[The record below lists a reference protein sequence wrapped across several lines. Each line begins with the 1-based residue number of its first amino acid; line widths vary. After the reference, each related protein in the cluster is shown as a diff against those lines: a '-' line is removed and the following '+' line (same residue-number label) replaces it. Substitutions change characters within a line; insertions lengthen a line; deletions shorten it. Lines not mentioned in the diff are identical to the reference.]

1 MISRKDLL
9 EEKLLRD
16 NIRDMLKIS
25 LGRRANNSLREEK
38 NLREAIRNIILEK
51 TAVSDKVPHRSTAIN
66 VLEDLLKKIIPV
78 IETDFKSLT
87 TDPEQRDSFR
97 AHLVNGIENL
107 LAPSEVNMA
116 APGDAP
122 VMTEQ
127 TYSTADTRY
136 SYVPQTGN
144 NIYKDPETGEA
155 LLIQQAGPSRTG
167 TNPNPSR
174 YQPAPMPTGPAP
186 TGRDIDPGIMYS
198 PPTVYVSPSNRSR
211 TFTTD
216 SEGNLIQ
223 QKSPF
228 QNLRALEETI
238 ELFLNEQD
246 INVDLMSPDEEKFI
260 DVGREQDQPEEVPP
274 DEEDGFASGMEAS
287 NLDRTGRNMAYSS
300 FKKFEKAIIDAYDI
314 LDNDKDRGTFE
325 DYLKTNVL
333 LYLDKFEDELAAAG
347 NLPEPT
353 TPEYE
358 QEAEAPEAGIPGGGL
373 PPEPPPEE
381 ILQEYINLDI

>member
-25 LGRRANNSLREEK
+25 LGSRANHSLREDK

-122 VMTEQ
+122 DLMENV
-127 TYSTADTRY
+127 
-136 SYVPQTGN
+136 
-144 NIYKDPETGEA
+144 
-155 LLIQQAGPSRTG
+155 
-167 TNPNPSR
+167 
-174 YQPAPMPTGPAP
+174 
-186 TGRDIDPGIMYS
+186 
-198 PPTVYVSPSNRSR
+198 
-211 TFTTD
+211 
-216 SEGNLIQ
+216 
-223 QKSPF
+223 
-228 QNLRALEETI
+228 I

-246 INVDLMSPDEEKFI
+246 ISVDLMSPDQEKFI

-314 LDNDKDRGTFE
+314 LDNDEDRGTFE

-333 LYLDKFEDELAAAG
+333 LYLDKFEDELATAG

-358 QEAEAPEAGIPGGGL
+358 QETASPEAGMPGEPL
-373 PPEPPPEE
+373 PADEV
-381 ILQEYINLDI
+381 LQEYINLDI

>member
-122 VMTEQ
+122 DLMENV
-127 TYSTADTRY
+127 
-136 SYVPQTGN
+136 
-144 NIYKDPETGEA
+144 
-155 LLIQQAGPSRTG
+155 
-167 TNPNPSR
+167 
-174 YQPAPMPTGPAP
+174 
-186 TGRDIDPGIMYS
+186 
-198 PPTVYVSPSNRSR
+198 
-211 TFTTD
+211 
-216 SEGNLIQ
+216 
-223 QKSPF
+223 
-228 QNLRALEETI
+228 I

-246 INVDLMSPDEEKFI
+246 ISVDLMSPDQEKFI

-314 LDNDKDRGTFE
+314 LDNDEDRGTFE

-333 LYLDKFEDELAAAG
+333 LYLDKFEDELATAG

-358 QEAEAPEAGIPGGGL
+358 QETASPEAGMPGAGL
-373 PPEPPPEE
+373 PPEAPPEE